1 MLATVR
7 ADGERSVITA
17 IRGVMMVHPAC
28 FNGLMKPVERWARV
42 LAGVGGLV
50 AVGLMVL
57 YGLAVFLGGMPDEG
71 SPPVPQ
77 RVLLVVKAVVI
88 GVACIA
94 LATGAIIGRPTSI
107 IAGCVLFV
115 ADFVLLYVW
124 YSNIFVPPENLP
136 VESETAG
143 YPLEFVLAVW
153 MVWMVLPIVTAL
165 LVVAWGGV
173 ARPLAA

>member
-1 MLATVR
+1 
-7 ADGERSVITA
+7 
-17 IRGVMMVHPAC
+17 
-28 FNGLMKPVERWARV
+28 MKPVERWARV
-42 LAGVGGLV
+42 LAGLGGLV
-50 AVGLMVL
+50 AVGLVVL

-71 SPPVPQ
+71 APPIAQ
-77 RVLLVVKAVVI
+77 RVLLLVKAVVI

-94 LATGAIIGRPTSI
+94 LSIGAIIGRPRSI

-124 YSNIFVPPENLP
+124 YSNVFVPPESLP
-136 VESETAG
+136 VESETGG

-153 MVWMVLPIVTAL
+153 LVWTVLPIVTAL

-173 ARPLAA
+173 ARGPSVPLPA